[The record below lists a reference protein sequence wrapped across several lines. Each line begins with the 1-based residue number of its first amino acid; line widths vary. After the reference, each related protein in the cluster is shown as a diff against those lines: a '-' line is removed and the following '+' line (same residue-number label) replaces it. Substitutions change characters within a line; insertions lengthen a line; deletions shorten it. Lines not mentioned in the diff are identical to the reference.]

1 MQRRITEKYA
11 LPRER
16 LVDGLGTRKRVMT
29 QDDLYSRFLEHV
41 ETIYLAIYHQTKLRM
56 DVHNKPDTLAPHGGS
71 TLWSG

>member
-29 QDDLYSRFLEHV
+29 QDDLYSHFPEHV
-41 ETIYLAIYHQTKLRM
+41 ETIYLAIYHQMLNWGWMYITNQIL
-56 DVHNKPDTLAPHGGS
+56 
-71 TLWSG
+71 